1 MFTGIVEEVGT
12 VKQVSPNLAIEAC
25 KVLEGTKVGDSIAI
39 NGVCLTVISLSPD
52 NFSVDVMP
60 ETLRRST
67 LGRLQYSDKVNL
79 ERALMV
85 GGRLGGHFVLG
96 HVDGTGDV
104 IKIILEEN
112 ARVLKISAP
121 AGVMPYIVNKGFI
134 AVDGVSLTIT
144 YFDDFSFAVSLT
156 NYTLEHTTLGDKRP
170 GDIINLEADIVAK
183 YVENFKERENHG
195 LTFDS
200 LKEHGFME
208 GI

>member
-1 MFTGIVEEVGT
+1 MFTGIIEEVGT

-25 KVLEGTKVGDSIAI
+25 RVLEGTKVGDSIAI

-60 ETLRRST
+60 ETLRRSA

-79 ERALMV
+79 ERALIV

-96 HVDGTGDV
+96 HVDGTGNV
-104 IKIILEEN
+104 IEIVLEEN
-112 ARVLKISAP
+112 ARAMKISAP
-121 AGVMPYIVNKGFI
+121 AEVMPYIVNKGFI
-134 AVDGVSLTIT
+134 AVDGVSLTTT
-144 YFDDFSFAVSLT
+144 YFDGFSFAVSLT

-183 YVENFKERENHG
+183 YIESFKEREKHG

-200 LKEHGFME
+200 LKEHGFTE
-208 GI
+208 AI